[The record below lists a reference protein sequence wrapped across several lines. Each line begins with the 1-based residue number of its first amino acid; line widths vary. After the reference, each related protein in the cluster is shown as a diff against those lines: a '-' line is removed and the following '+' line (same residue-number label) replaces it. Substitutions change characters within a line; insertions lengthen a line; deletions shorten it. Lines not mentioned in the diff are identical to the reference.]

1 MDVNAIDVAGCT
13 SDEVTEIETAAADNV
28 KRVVK
33 HAPEEMSPYLI
44 TAFMEMKTVWHP
56 VGV

>member
-13 SDEVTEIETAAADNV
+13 PDEVTAIEKAAADNV

-33 HAPEEMSPYLI
+33 LAAGEMSPYLI